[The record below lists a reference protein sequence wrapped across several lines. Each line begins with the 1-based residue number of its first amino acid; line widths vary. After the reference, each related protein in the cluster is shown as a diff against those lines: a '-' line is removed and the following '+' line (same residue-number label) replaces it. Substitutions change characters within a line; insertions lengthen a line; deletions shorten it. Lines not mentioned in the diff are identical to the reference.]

1 MLGEH
6 ESAVS
11 FARSMGFINLQTNK
25 FKSEFTHWFSQVFN
39 LWLSRDA
46 SAASLASFPSS
57 EHPKGEWSVLGKVVS
72 DVGHWKVPLQQ
83 ARDPCFQGPFVLYVF
98 AKTTLLPRN
107 FNDALSVLF
116 FAQEARSPL
125 FGAGNQWR
133 GALLILRFGGSVR
146 LFNDLVWPALFFL
159 KPKLL

>member
-1 MLGEH
+1 M
-6 ESAVS
+6 STAVS

-39 LWLSRDA
+39 LWLSRYA
-46 SAASLASFPSS
+46 SAASLASFPST

>member
-1 MLGEH
+1 M
-6 ESAVS
+6 STAVS

>member
-1 MLGEH
+1 M
-6 ESAVS
+6 STAVS

-57 EHPKGEWSVLGKVVS
+57 EHPKGECSVLGKVVS

>member
-1 MLGEH
+1 M
-6 ESAVS
+6 STAVS

-39 LWLSRDA
+39 LWLSRYA
-46 SAASLASFPSS
+46 SAASLASFPST

-83 ARDPCFQGPFVLYVF
+83 ARDPCFQGPFVRSVF